1 MRRTLGGDGRRGRL
15 VLEGPEIGVDGPV
28 ATAEAQRLDLSVQL
42 LDVGAAIVPPL
53 VEVGFVVIE
62 PARPSGQRARHQ
74 LIDAGRVEVA
84 ARRPRSQA
92 QFPLDRSDVHALGLQ
107 LLDLA
112 ISLPGPDHPGPVLGV
127 LGGCLPGRPGRIGGL
142 RSGRLLED
150 GVVVLDAAMV
160 GGNGLLHVV
169 AQVIPHVPPVGNLP
183 GIGRALPAAQ
193 REAAGPV
200 PADQPDTRM
209 SAEPLGEGA
218 GLPVG
223 EDVDDA
229 VGVHVQQD
237 AGVRLATPLG
247 PVIYAEHRDLADL
260 GIGQRPDQ
268 PDQRAPGHDRAQCAC
283 QPGPRT
289 TGQRERDPLQ
299 QAPQSDRAALVPGGQ
314 PVHLLGERRHDA
326 GRVVADEPADPEYDL
341 DRTAAT

>member
-1 MRRTLGGDGRRGRL
+1 M
-15 VLEGPEIGVDGPV
+15 V
-28 ATAEAQRLDLSVQL
+28 VQH
-42 LDVGAAIVPPL
+42 
-53 VEVGFVVIE
+53 
-62 PARPSGQRARHQ
+62 ARPSGQRARHQ

-150 GVVVLDAAMV
+150 GVVVLEAAMV

-289 TGQRERDPLQ
+289 TGQRERDPFQ

-314 PVHLLGERRHDA
+314 PVHLLGKRRHGA